1 MTYYWPDPFSFT
13 PISIFSFRCLFL
25 ASFSRKG
32 KVRANQIVKAGGIE
46 AIVRC
51 LDTYSDDAEVLAAAL
66 GALRNINHPPNSSC
80 GVSEVIDHILK
91 ALENHNDDDEIQDY
105 GCQLLLQYIE
115 FPFVVNKL
123 KTKRIRALLTRAA
136 KKYPDSCRE
145 TVDRINAKL

>member
-1 MTYYWPDPFSFT
+1 M
-13 PISIFSFRCLFL
+13 C
-25 ASFSRKG
+25 
-32 KVRANQIVKAGGIE
+32 
-46 AIVRC
+46 C

-80 GVSEVIDHILK
+80 SVSEVIDHILK
-91 ALENHNDDDEIQDY
+91 ALENHNGDDEIQDH
-105 GCQLLLQYIE
+105 GSQLLLQYIE
-115 FPFVVNKL
+115 FRFPLVVKKL